1 MGNGGLERSIDINEG
16 VGSSAGGVLLHGR
29 MADKILGVDM
39 FGYCG
44 LVLW

>member
-1 MGNGGLERSIDINEG
+1 MGNGGSEGSIDIKEG
-16 VGSSAGGVLLHGR
+16 AGSSAGGVLLDGR
-29 MADKILGVDM
+29 MADEILGVDM